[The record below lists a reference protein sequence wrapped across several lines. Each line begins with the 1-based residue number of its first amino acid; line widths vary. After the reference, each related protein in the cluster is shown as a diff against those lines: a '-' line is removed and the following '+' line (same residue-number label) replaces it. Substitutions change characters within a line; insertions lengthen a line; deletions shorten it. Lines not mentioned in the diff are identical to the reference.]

1 MVLHAVRLGQ
11 VKQPGE
17 IQYLATAVWKSDLEE
32 FKDPAKQPKPRG
44 PDKICKT
51 LKGMFDTMA
60 FINIKNV
67 IYQLKGKQKREYR
80 QALRLLKSK
89 EDEKHPK
96 EGGEQNK
103 DKNEHK
109 AHVGAGTKFN
119 RKFLISVIAREAGWG

>member
-1 MVLHAVRLGQ
+1 M
-11 VKQPGE
+11 
-17 IQYLATAVWKSDLEE
+17 WKSDLEE

-60 FINIKNV
+60 FINIKNAT
-67 IYQLKGKQKREYR
+67 YQLKGKQKREYR

-89 EDEKHPK
+89 DDQQLPK

-103 DKNEHK
+103 EKKEHK
-109 AHVGAGTKFN
+109 ALVGTGTQFN
-119 RKFLISVIAREAGWG
+119 RKFLICLIA